1 MKFNGT
7 NLYEIVGRL
16 NGGEIK
22 PIGSTEYD
30 NKALGRQKNIQD
42 LIDFLIDDMYWVY
55 ACEGSEYSV
64 ETARN
69 EARKWFRDLRTM
81 IDENLPDLYDRNE
94 AVSSKKNTEN

>member
-1 MKFNGT
+1 MKFTYT

-30 NKALGRQKNIQD
+30 NKALERQKNIQG
-42 LIDFLIDDMYWVY
+42 LIDMLIDDMYCVY
-55 ACEGSEYSV
+55 ACDGSEYSV

-69 EARKWFRDLRTM
+69 EAKKWFQNLMIM
-81 IDENLPDLYDRNE
+81 IDENLPDLFDRKE
-94 AVSSKKNTEN
+94 QT